1 MKIILTALL
10 CMMMCVPVFADQQ
23 TTVLSAPASFSKT
36 DGMLPYIDGSN
47 DVTLEKQANNILQ
60 EKAKK
65 LLQDVGGQG
74 HISYEVKLNR
84 PSLVGVLLKAE
95 NNGCVAYQGVNID
108 LTSGREFTAGDFYTE
123 SDEFKALVKGGS
135 DLLFAEKGIYLRAG
149 GQGNYDTF
157 IGYGKLMPYMRI
169 GDAGRLLQIAR
180 LTQNAA
186 DKVLTVP
193 SGSLMALKLD
203 SNPSS
208 GYRWEV
214 KLDKA
219 AEGRIQKV
227 GSSFIMPHSNDDRVG
242 TPGTEILV
250 LTAQEPGECLVTLEY
265 KRPWEKQAVNSF
277 SFKVVIKE

>member
-1 MKIILTALL
+1 
-10 CMMMCVPVFADQQ
+10 MMMCVPVFADQQ
-23 TTVLSAPASFSKT
+23 TTVLSAPVTFSKA
-36 DGMLPYIDGSN
+36 DGTLPYIDGSN
-47 DVTLEKQANNILQ
+47 DAVLEKQANNILQ
-60 EKAKK
+60 DKAKK

-74 HISYEVKLNR
+74 SISYEVKLNR

-95 NNGCVAYQGVNID
+95 NNGRVAYQGVNID
-108 LTSGREFTAGDFYTE
+108 LTSGREFSVSDFYTD
-123 SDEFKALVKGGS
+123 SDEFKALLNNS
-135 DLLFAEKGIYLRAG
+135 SEILFAERGLYLRAG
-149 GQGNYDTF
+149 GQGNYDSF
-157 IGYGKLMPYMRI
+157 VGYGRLMPYMRI

-186 DKVLTVP
+186 DKVLTVQ

-250 LTAQEPGECLVTLEY
+250 LTAQAPGECTVTLEY

>member
-95 NNGCVAYQGVNID
+95 NNGRVAYQGVNID
-108 LTSGREFTAGDFYTE
+108 LTSGREFTAGDFYT
-123 SDEFKALVKGGS
+123 AQIIQ
-135 DLLFAEKGIYLRAG
+135 AE
-149 GQGNYDTF
+149 
-157 IGYGKLMPYMRI
+157 
-169 GDAGRLLQIAR
+169 
-180 LTQNAA
+180 
-186 DKVLTVP
+186 
-193 SGSLMALKLD
+193 
-203 SNPSS
+203 
-208 GYRWEV
+208 
-214 KLDKA
+214 
-219 AEGRIQKV
+219 
-227 GSSFIMPHSNDDRVG
+227 
-242 TPGTEILV
+242 
-250 LTAQEPGECLVTLEY
+250 
-265 KRPWEKQAVNSF
+265 
-277 SFKVVIKE
+277 